1 MEVLNSKSI
10 ESLVS
15 YIRENISVYAGEED
29 NERILIKPGLKLKH
43 VGDKDVEGSGLN
55 YTVDYVDAY
64 NDGLLIRC
72 TRHQDDGK
80 NITITIT
87 SNDLKQFERA

>member
-1 MEVLNSKSI
+1 MKVLNSKSI

-15 YIRENISVYAGEED
+15 YIRENLPVYAGEDD

-55 YTVDYVDAY
+55 YTVDAVNAY
-64 NDGLLIRC
+64 NDGLLIQC
-72 TRHQDDGK
+72 TRQQQHGPD
-80 NITITIT
+80 ITITIT

>member
-1 MEVLNSKSI
+1 MKVLSAKSI

-15 YIRENISVYAGEED
+15 YIRENISVYAGEEE

-43 VGDKDVEGSGLN
+43 VGHKDIEGSGLN
-55 YTVDYVDAY
+55 YTVDSVDAY
-64 NDGLLIRC
+64 NDGLIIRC
-72 TRHQDDGK
+72 TRQQQNGPEVS
-80 NITITIT
+80 ITIT